1 MKQLNIQNSYVD
13 KICSL
18 FRKSDCNNILSSSA
32 AKFIGLIGWSEVGL
46 GYFASNLFIIL
57 FTPSLVY
64 YSALIN
70 IISLPYT
77 FWSIWYQKFRAKQWC
92 PLCLIVQVLLWSIFL
107 IDLIFGFI
115 GIPYFSYPAILLII
129 CLYIIP
135 YLVISLFLPTL
146 GEAHKSHDMSYEIN
160 SLKMKDEVFKTLLRN
175 QAYYPVNKDTS
186 AILFGNHDANNLI
199 TIVTNPHCQPCAFM
213 HKKIMNLIE
222 KSPEKLCVQYTFTS
236 FSENLKSSAQFL
248 IATYLSRPFE
258 EIEEIYNAWYDE
270 EKYHRESFFAKY
282 VLDIDSKEVWKEMNK
297 HKEWLDKTDINATP
311 TVLLNGYKF
320 PEIYKIEDI
329 KLFSDLTVD
338 NQ

>member
-1 MKQLNIQNSYVD
+1 
-13 KICSL
+13 
-18 FRKSDCNNILSSSA
+18 
-32 AKFIGLIGWSEVGL
+32 
-46 GYFASNLFIIL
+46 
-57 FTPSLVY
+57 
-64 YSALIN
+64 
-70 IISLPYT
+70 
-77 FWSIWYQKFRAKQWC
+77 
-92 PLCLIVQVLLWSIFL
+92 
-107 IDLIFGFI
+107 
-115 GIPYFSYPAILLII
+115 
-129 CLYIIP
+129 
-135 YLVISLFLPTL
+135 
-146 GEAHKSHDMSYEIN
+146 
-160 SLKMKDEVFKTLLRN
+160 
-175 QAYYPVNKDTS
+175 
-186 AILFGNHDANNLI
+186 
-199 TIVTNPHCQPCAFM
+199 
-213 HKKIMNLIE
+213 MNLIE

-282 VLDIDSKEVWKEMNK
+282 DLDIDSKEVWKEMNK